1 MKNKHKK
8 SHLSIEDQKK
18 VEIIKSK
25 IDFIMTKY
33 SKEFEELSQ
42 ESEEIYERNEKLKKR
57 YKELEE
63 KTDYY
68 KLFKELSN
76 ILKPKPTHIKN

>member
-1 MKNKHKK
+1 MENKNKK

-18 VEIIKSK
+18 VEAIKSK

-33 SKEFEELSQ
+33 SKEFEELSN

-63 KTDYY
+63 KTGYNT
-68 KLFKELSN
+68 LFKELNN
-76 ILKPKPTHIKN
+76 ILNSKPSNK